1 MGLLPKNELFFDDF
15 DKHTALIVSAAEL
28 LATMTARNG
37 DAAADARRIKE
48 LEEQGDAI
56 THRVALGLRRAFI
69 TPLDRDDTY
78 NLMAHLDDVLDL
90 IEATADRVALFKL
103 RLPQPHLSELVDQV
117 KQSAAVIEDAVKCL
131 RDKAS
136 HDRALELCVKLND
149 LENQADKTLRAALT
163 ELLADGA
170 DPISVMKWKEVF
182 ESLEEATDR
191 CEDVADVIENLLL
204 DA

>member
-1 MGLLPKNELFFDDF
+1 MRAVVMPSSCAHGYAPMQGPSSAEPRARVTDHSPAGPPKTPNRNDQQPGPGVDIRNAVTRLPAVGLLPKNELFFDDF

-37 DAAADARRIKE
+37 DAAADAKRMKE

-56 THRVALGLRRAFI
+56 THRVALGLRRAFV

-103 RLPQPHLSELVDQV
+103 RLPQPHLSELVD
-117 KQSAAVIEDAVKCL
+117 
-131 RDKAS
+131 
-136 HDRALELCVKLND
+136 
-149 LENQADKTLRAALT
+149 
-163 ELLADGA
+163 
-170 DPISVMKWKEVF
+170 
-182 ESLEEATDR
+182 
-191 CEDVADVIENLLL
+191 
-204 DA
+204 